1 MSHRSAPLYI
11 VFQLPRDWISI
22 CIMSDLLHL
31 AAFLIPCIFVQRL
44 VIDFISFLDLLNF
57 DRDSLRFWLLNN
69 FDGIK
74 FIKLSFV
81 FGDELS
87 YNFLN
92 IGSLSVKKQSLH
104 FLNIFLQLF
113 DSFSHYL
120 YYRGFENLYQYQ
132 NYKKLDTNKY
142 NGSG

>member
-1 MSHRSAPLYI
+1 
-11 VFQLPRDWISI
+11 
-22 CIMSDLLHL
+22 MSDLLHL

-132 NYKKLDTNKY
+132 KLIPLFYESLPNFFHNCSSKKKHPNYYPHFLHFT
-142 NGSG
+142 